1 MTNMM
6 RRLSAGALAA
16 STASTT
22 ASASSVYWADMSIPV
37 CTSSPA
43 PPHLNAAKLFDTKE
57 ACCAKMLPW
66 LPSGKCEDETLVEVE
81 ATRPPV
87 RDSIADNDENDLDCS
102 VLARTEC
109 LEAEQCEQSRQKMD
123 NGLWFTYCVF
133 KGEHDEGESSTTEEP
148 SFSPTVL
155 PTTESTEGSSTSI
168 PTQTD
173 ALSTTIS
180 PTDTTNQSTNSP
192 TVQYTTASPDVV
204 TDSPTPSPSLPV
216 ESNDEPDLYCAPSYA
231 ELESGCSKAAR
242 CNKNPCPSGMFC
254 FPYNDCKVS
263 ASAETVAEDIVS
275 AAMSGSLTP
284 DPTPRPTEIP
294 TFSPQGTPTTDIP
307 TFNPSYPQTY
317 APVAPTASPSNSP
330 ISPYS
335 TSDFIVELIQWSNAG
350 IDEHQGIQTM
360 SSGYKPRTF
369 SPTSNPTASP
379 STRPTSHPVSSAP
392 TANPSPRPIPTM
404 ELILP
409 SSGDTTIS
417 NSRPNDNFGNL
428 EAIAVNGGNLN
439 TNSDRFDSLLK
450 FDMSLLEPSYEII
463 EATMKLFS
471 MNSCSGG
478 GNLYTAHGEWDEM
491 LVTWNDAP
499 RAEGIRSASLGKM
512 TSKTWQHVDI
522 TEAVL
527 GWNRG
532 YHNDGL
538 LSFRI
543 MSSSESLCMFASG
556 ESEEQY
562 RPQLILRYSL
572 EFPRLQTMSGSLNM
586 YDANPSYGYD
596 AISVEETPPAST
608 ELPTTETPLLEVQE
622 SEVTLI
628 AVEDASLSNIRQSQN
643 FGTQNAIVVDGG
655 DYNSGMI
662 RGSNEESE
670 QFDALIKFDVTHL
683 NPQDIESSLLRLHV
697 TKGW

>member
-1 MTNMM
+1 MM

-16 STASTT
+16 STAST
-22 ASASSVYWADMSIPV
+22 AVSASSLYWADMSIPT

-43 PPHLNAAKLFDTKE
+43 PPHLNAAKLFDTRE

-66 LPSGKCEDETLVEVE
+66 LPSGKCDDYDTLVDVEDRE
-81 ATRPPV
+81 ATTTGTMPPV
-87 RDSIADNDENDLDCS
+87 RDSITSDEDENDVDCS

-109 LEAEQCEQSRQKMD
+109 LEAEQCEQSRKKMD
-123 NGLWFTYCVF
+123 NGLWFTFCDF
-133 KGEHDEGESSTTEEP
+133 KVENDEGESSTTTEQP
-148 SFSPTVL
+148 SLSPTMM
-155 PTTESTEGSSTSI
+155 PTIE
-168 PTQTD
+168 
-173 ALSTTIS
+173 LSTNS
-180 PTDTTNQSTNSP
+180 PTDTTNQSTNAP
-192 TVQYTTASPDVV
+192 TVQYTTASPEVV

-216 ESNDEPDLYCAPSYA
+216 QDNDEPDLYCASSYA
-231 ELESGCSKAAR
+231 ELQSGCSRAPR
-242 CNKNPCPSGMFC
+242 CNNNPCPSGMFC
-254 FPYNDCKVS
+254 FPYDDCKT
-263 ASAETVAEDIVS
+263 SAESVAEGIVS
-275 AAMSGSLTP
+275 AAMTGSLTP
-284 DPTPRPTEIP
+284 DPTPRPTDIP
-294 TFSPQGTPTTDIP
+294 THSPEDTPTTDIP

-317 APVAPTASPSNSP
+317 APVAPTASPSISP
-330 ISPYS
+330 VSPYS
-335 TSDFIVELIQWSNAG
+335 TSDFIVEIIQWSNVG
-350 IDEHQGIQTM
+350 LDEHQDIQTM
-360 SSGYKPRTF
+360 SSGYKPKTF
-369 SPTSNPTASP
+369 SPTANPTASP
-379 STRPTSHPVSSAP
+379 STRPTSHPVSSSP
-392 TANPSPRPIPTM
+392 TANPTPRPIPTM

-450 FDMSLLEPSYEII
+450 FDMSLLEPSYEIV

-478 GNLYTAHGEWDEM
+478 GNLYIAHGEWDEM
-491 LVTWNDAP
+491 SVTWNDAP
-499 RAEGIRSASLGKM
+499 QAQGIRSASLDKM

-522 TEAVL
+522 TEAVV

-543 MSSSESLCMFASG
+543 MSSSESLCMFAAG

-562 RPQLILRYSL
+562 RPELIVRYSL
-572 EFPRLQTMSGSLNM
+572 ESPRLQTMSGSMNM
-586 YDANPSYGYD
+586 YDTNLLYAYD
-596 AISVEETPPAST
+596 TDSVEVST
-608 ELPTTETPLLEVQE
+608 ESPATEMPLLEVQM
-622 SEVTLI
+622 SEVTVI
-628 AVEDASLSNIRQSQN
+628 AIEDASLSNIRQSKN

-662 RGSNEESE
+662 RGSGEESE

-683 NPQDIESSLLRLHV
+683 NPQDIESSSLRIHV